1 MFNMNI
7 NLKFLL
13 CGAAV
18 WLFPQYAVAQCAVT
32 DCQQL
37 GYTFLQKCDNGLKCP
52 FGEYWA
58 CPKVEEK
65 AVLGECTGYAKNC
78 KIGDILNSD
87 GICSNDKLSGK
98 TPIGVVIYIGVDN
111 CGQAVTLTDIAS
123 SPWAGNSDGIAYYGL
138 DIPSLPNLDL
148 AEAQIDYNSC
158 GNTSLIKQSGNEKAY
173 PAAWRAADYA
183 PAGAPETKG
192 KWCLPAAGVTQKIID
207 NYEAVNAGLVS
218 AGGQSL
224 NERTWYATSS
234 EYNNTHYWR
243 FYNIPRRELDR
254 SDGKYSA
261 ATIRSV
267 IEF

>member
-1 MFNMNI
+1 MNTNI
-7 NLKFLL
+7 KSLL
-13 CGAAV
+13 IGAS
-18 WLFPQYAVAQCAVT
+18 LSLIPTLTYAQCSPAQS
-32 DCQQL
+32 CAEL
-37 GYTFLQKCDNGLKCP
+37 GYKETANKGGCLKCP
-52 FGEYWA
+52 FGNSWY
-58 CPKVEEK
+58 CPQPKEEK
-65 AVLGECTGYAKNC
+65 AVLGQCTGYAKNC
-78 KIGDILNSD
+78 KIGNILNND
-87 GICSNDKLSGK
+87 GTCSNDKISGK
-98 TPIGVVIYIGVDN
+98 TPIGVVIYIGVDD

-138 DIPSLPNLDL
+138 DIPLLPNLDL

-173 PAAWRAADYA
+173 PAAWKAADYA
-183 PAGAPETKG
+183 PAEAPETKG

-224 NERTWYATSS
+224 NESTWYATSS